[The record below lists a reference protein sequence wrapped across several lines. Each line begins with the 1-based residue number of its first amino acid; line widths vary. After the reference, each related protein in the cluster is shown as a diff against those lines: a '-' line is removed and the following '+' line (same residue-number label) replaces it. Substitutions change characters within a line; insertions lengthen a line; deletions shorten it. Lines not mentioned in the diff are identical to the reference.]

1 MSVCAARRRG
11 RAGQVLDADMGKRGR
26 KCVFCLVQSPAYDVA
41 QFRGLRTWIGRVLG
55 PSRHPQDFS
64 RRYLALVT
72 GEPIAAAPAPCS
84 FQNAFSRKRLKHALQ
99 VSERQAIACGKCFGR
114 KRPDARMK
122 RDLRYGSNHKQVAAP

>member
-1 MSVCAARRRG
+1 
-11 RAGQVLDADMGKRGR
+11 MGERGR
-26 KCVFCLVQSPAYDVA
+26 KCIFCLVQGPANGVA
-41 QFRGLRTWIGRVLG
+41 QFAGFRRWIGRVLD

-84 FQNAFSRKRLKHALQ
+84 FQNAFSRKRLEHALQ
-99 VSERQAIACGKCFGR
+99 ASDREAAACRKCFGR
-114 KRPDARMK
+114 KRPDARIE